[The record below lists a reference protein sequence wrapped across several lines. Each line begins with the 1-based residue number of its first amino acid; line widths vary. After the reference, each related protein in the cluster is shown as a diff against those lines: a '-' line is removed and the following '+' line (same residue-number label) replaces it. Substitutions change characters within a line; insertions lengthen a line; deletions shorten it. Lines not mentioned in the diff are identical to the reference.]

1 MRANALAI
9 IPVLA
14 VSSAL
19 ALTGCSGS
27 STTSAASDIGTTSA
41 SPQASVRRLASAST
55 ALPVTLV
62 NHLPVSVKIA
72 VDGTDN
78 YDWDSRRPD
87 QPSPDGFKGL
97 VLAPDSKVSRTF
109 DVNAWSHTQPFVLNL
124 TDSTTGSVVGSA
136 SMTTTIYLAEP
147 EGFSLRGQPT
157 LDALKIC
164 PAIGPD
170 QTYVSKGGAVSV
182 FHVDVKCH
190 FDSNKSTVITFEP
203 TAVTTATEEAK

>member
-1 MRANALAI
+1 MRTSALAI

-14 VSSAL
+14 VSAAL

-27 STTSAASDIGTTSA
+27 STTTSASDAGATSA

-87 QPSPDGFKGL
+87 HASPEGFQGL
-97 VLAPDSKVSRTF
+97 VLAPASKVSRTF
-109 DVNAWSHTQPFVLNL
+109 DVNAWAHTQPFVLNL
-124 TDSTTGSVVGSA
+124 TDSTAGSVVGSA

-147 EGFSLRGQPT
+147 AGFSLRGHAT

-170 QTYVSKGGAVSV
+170 QTYVGQGGAVSV

-203 TAVTTATEEAK
+203 TAVATTEEAK